1 MYTATQNP
9 VYAWQ
14 AFLLCSGKDI
24 PDWVRLFLQD
34 QACAVIRLANNR
46 DIEDGKKNE
55 RLPEELGFSTM
66 GSGNAFS
73 SYSKDKTRADA
84 TVAYERLITDGT
96 KPYLAREE
104 IARQLELRSSISVK
118 NFVDDTTKNWD
129 IQQTIIG
136 KSKSK
141 KRWSNR
147 NPIS

>member
-1 MYTATQNP
+1 
-9 VYAWQ
+9 
-14 AFLLCSGKDI
+14 
-24 PDWVRLFLQD
+24 
-34 QACAVIRLANNR
+34 
-46 DIEDGKKNE
+46 
-55 RLPEELGFSTM
+55 M

-129 IQQTIIG
+129 IQQTVNSIC
-136 KSKSK
+136 KCNST
-141 KRWSNR
+141 
-147 NPIS
+147 